1 MSFRI
6 VPSGIVNPFI
16 SWPRKEDMANTAGK
30 YANKT
35 DSQLKE
41 LAAALQSAADYCV
54 QQQGQFWGQGFSEGA
69 DMFQKNGEDL
79 ASQAQAVND
88 EIQKRRQANMSDAEK
103 KALKEQGQEEV
114 SVLPPNLAPADQPTP
129 ATQPVELS
137 TEAQKNQG
145 QSTGGSSGTSSST
158 GRSNSDK

>member
-1 MSFRI
+1 
-6 VPSGIVNPFI
+6 
-16 SWPRKEDMANTAGK
+16 MANTAGK

-41 LAAALQSAADYCV
+41 LAASLQSAADYCV

-114 SVLPPNLAPADQPTP
+114 SVLPPNIAPADQPTP

-137 TEAQKNQG
+137 TEAQKNQQQTG
-145 QSTGGSSGTSSST
+145 GGSSNASVS
-158 GRSNSDK
+158 RSNSDK

>member
-1 MSFRI
+1 
-6 VPSGIVNPFI
+6 
-16 SWPRKEDMANTAGK
+16 MANTGK

-41 LAAALQSAADYCV
+41 LAASLQSAADYCV

-103 KALKEQGQEEV
+103 KALKEQGDEV
-114 SVLPPNLAPADQPTP
+114 SVLPPNIAPADQPTP

-137 TEAQKNQG
+137 TEAQKNQHQTG
-145 QSTGGSSGTSSST
+145 GGSSNASVS
-158 GRSNSDK
+158 RSNSDK

>member
-1 MSFRI
+1 
-6 VPSGIVNPFI
+6 
-16 SWPRKEDMANTAGK
+16 MATSK

-54 QQQGQFWGQGFSEGA
+54 QQQGQFWGQGFTEGA
-69 DMFQKNGEDL
+69 DMFAKNGEDL
-79 ASQAQAVND
+79 AAQSQAVND
-88 EIQKRRQANMSDAEK
+88 ELQKRREANMSDAEK
-103 KALKEQGQEEV
+103 KALKEQGDEV

-137 TEAQKNQG
+137 TEAQKKEG
-145 QSTGGSSGTSSST
+145 ATPQSTGGSSSTSNTNSRASSANPGT
-158 GRSNSDK
+158 GRE

>member
-1 MSFRI
+1 
-6 VPSGIVNPFI
+6 
-16 SWPRKEDMANTAGK
+16 MANTAGK

-79 ASQAQAVND
+79 ATQAQAVND

-103 KALKEQGQEEV
+103 KALKEQGDEV

-137 TEAQKNQG
+137 TEAQKNQT
-145 QSTGGSSGTSSST
+145 QQHSGGSSSQTSYSK
-158 GRSNSDK
+158 SDK

>member
-1 MSFRI
+1 
-6 VPSGIVNPFI
+6 
-16 SWPRKEDMANTAGK
+16 MATSK

-54 QQQGQFWGQGFSEGA
+54 QQQGQFWGQGFTEGA
-69 DMFQKNGEDL
+69 DMFAKNGEDL
-79 ASQAQAVND
+79 AAQSQAVND
-88 EIQKRRQANMSDAEK
+88 ELQKRREANMSDAEK
-103 KALKEQGQEEV
+103 KAMKEQGQEEV

-137 TEAQKNQG
+137 TEAQKKEG
-145 QSTGGSSGTSSST
+145 APQSTGGSSS
-158 GRSNSDK
+158 RSNSSDK

>member
-1 MSFRI
+1 
-6 VPSGIVNPFI
+6 
-16 SWPRKEDMANTAGK
+16 MANTAGK

-88 EIQKRRQANMSDAEK
+88 EIQKRRQTNMSDAEK

-114 SVLPPNLAPADQPTP
+114 SVLPPNIAPADQPTP

-137 TEAQKNQG
+137 TEAQKNQHQTG
-145 QSTGGSSGTSSST
+145 GGSSNASVS
-158 GRSNSDK
+158 RSNSDK

>member
-1 MSFRI
+1 
-6 VPSGIVNPFI
+6 
-16 SWPRKEDMANTAGK
+16 MANTGK

-41 LAAALQSAADYCV
+41 LAASLQSAADYCV

-103 KALKEQGQEEV
+103 KALKEQGDEV
-114 SVLPPNLAPADQPTP
+114 SVLPPNIAPADQPTP

-137 TEAQKNQG
+137 TEAQKNQQQTG
-145 QSTGGSSGTSSST
+145 GGSSNASVS
-158 GRSNSDK
+158 RSNSDK

>member
-1 MSFRI
+1 
-6 VPSGIVNPFI
+6 
-16 SWPRKEDMANTAGK
+16 MATSK

-54 QQQGQFWGQGFSEGA
+54 QQQGTFWGQGFTEGA
-69 DMFQKNGEDL
+69 DMFAKNGEDL
-79 ASQAQAVND
+79 AEQSQAVND
-88 EIQKRRQANMSDAEK
+88 ELQKRREANMSDAEK
-103 KALKEQGQEEV
+103 KALKEEQGGEEV

-137 TEAQKNQG
+137 TEAQKKEKEG
-145 QSTGGSSGTSSST
+145 APQSTGGSSKANPGT
-158 GRSNSDK
+158 GRE